1 METTMLTPERIH
13 IYLESAAMTG
23 DDFSLVNLLVE
34 DVDLCLSSAVSI
46 ERRGLLQRVIPSP
59 QLIDPTGIEREKLRQ
74 LHITSDRFSSTDS
87 AELIS
92 GDATL
97 KLKQRISDSQCDLAI
112 LVRPTSL
119 NLPHLL
125 RELKC
130 PTLVMRKPGPKLRRV
145 VVAVNVEP
153 GANENFERYRC
164 ILEHAYWLASKCG
177 APLHVV
183 QAWSLM
189 GEEVLKSHD
198 SPDELLASKEKRK
211 ESIHREIDR
220 LLSETRRRQVPT
232 VQLIEGDPKDVIV
245 GVAQEFDDQITVV
258 GTVAR
263 TGIPGWIF
271 GNFAERAV
279 QTQASFLVVP
289 AAGI

>member
-1 METTMLTPERIH
+1 MLNPERIH

-34 DVDLCLSSAVSI
+34 DVDICLSSAVSI

-74 LHITSDRFSSTDS
+74 LHITSDRFSSIDS
-87 AELIS
+87 AEVMS

-97 KLKQRISDSQCDLAI
+97 ELRQRISDSQCDLAI

-119 NLPHLL
+119 DLPHLL

-130 PTLVMRKPGPKLRRV
+130 PTLVMRNPGPKLSRV
-145 VVAVNVEP
+145 VVAVQVEP
-153 GANENFERYRC
+153 GADQNFERYRC
-164 ILEHAYWLASKCG
+164 ILGHADWLAKKCG

-183 QAWSLM
+183 QAWSLL
-189 GEEVLKSHD
+189 GEEVLKSHET
-198 SPDELLASKEKRK
+198 PEELQATKEKRK
-211 ESIHREIDR
+211 ESIQREIDR
-220 LLSETRRRQVPT
+220 LLSETRRRQVAT

-245 GVAQEFDDQITVV
+245 GVAQECDDQITVV

-289 AAGI
+289 ASGI

>member
-1 METTMLTPERIH
+1 MLKTERIH

-23 DDFSLVNLLVE
+23 DDFSLVNLLAQ

-59 QLIDPTGIEREKLRQ
+59 QLIDPTGIEREKLRELQ
-74 LHITSDRFSSTDS
+74 ITSDRFSSIDS
-87 AELIS
+87 AEVIS

-97 KLKQRISDSQCDLAI
+97 ELKQRITDSQCDLAI

-119 NLPHLL
+119 DLPHLL

-130 PTLVMRKPGPKLRRV
+130 PTLLLRKPGPKLRRV
-145 VVAVNVEP
+145 VVAIHVEP
-153 GANENFERYRC
+153 GADENFERYRC
-164 ILEHAYWLASKCG
+164 ILEHAYWLASKCE

-189 GEEVLKSHD
+189 AEEVLKSHD
-198 SPDELLASKEKRK
+198 SPDELRVSKEKRK
-211 ESIHREIDR
+211 DAIEREIDR

-279 QTQASFLVVP
+279 QAQASFLVVP
-289 AAGI
+289 ASGN